1 MGIEANL
8 RGVRLLGVYDAPKI
22 IASATFWR
30 WVASYV
36 SAKMKKIFLIVVSS
50 IVTFSYYFYP
60 RTVSFEFV
68 EEIPLPTNAFDR
80 REYIGFDYVE
90 SVDRLYFYLVE
101 FYERIPNDDPKLK
114 GYDREFV
121 RFLAEGFDF
130 KKYDYLITYQKTLN
144 KLQYS
149 PYLTK
154 EKDDIYF
161 DRRTPLIPTWNK
173 TETDKVYIYRIKKND
188 HFRAPGP

>member
-1 MGIEANL
+1 
-8 RGVRLLGVYDAPKI
+8 
-22 IASATFWR
+22 
-30 WVASYV
+30 
-36 SAKMKKIFLIVVSS
+36 MKKIFLIVVSS
-50 IVTFSYYFYP
+50 IVAFAYYFYP

-68 EEIPLPTNAFDR
+68 EEILLPTNAFDR

-114 GYDREFV
+114 GYDRDFV
-121 RFLAEGFDF
+121 RLLAEDFDF
-130 KKYDYLITYQKTLN
+130 EKYDYLITYQKTLN

-161 DRRTPLIPTWNK
+161 DKRTPLIPTWNK

>member
-1 MGIEANL
+1 
-8 RGVRLLGVYDAPKI
+8 
-22 IASATFWR
+22 
-30 WVASYV
+30 
-36 SAKMKKIFLIVVSS
+36 MKKIFLIVLSC
-50 IVTFSYYFYP
+50 IVAFAYYFYP

-68 EEIPLPTNAFDR
+68 EEIPLPTDAFDR

-114 GYDREFV
+114 GYDRDFV
-121 RFLAEGFDF
+121 RQLSEGFDF
-130 KKYDYLITYQKTLN
+130 EKYDYLITYQKTLN

-161 DRRTPLIPTWNK
+161 DKRTPLIPTWNK
-173 TETDKVYIYRIKKND
+173 RGTDKVYVYRIKKND

>member
-1 MGIEANL
+1 
-8 RGVRLLGVYDAPKI
+8 
-22 IASATFWR
+22 
-30 WVASYV
+30 
-36 SAKMKKIFLIVVSS
+36 MKKIFLIVLSC
-50 IVTFSYYFYP
+50 IVAFAYYFYP

-80 REYIGFDYVE
+80 RAYIGFDYVE
-90 SVDRLYFYLVE
+90 NVDWLYFYLVE
-101 FYERIPNDDPKLK
+101 FYERIPYDDPKLK
-114 GYDREFV
+114 GYDRAFV
-121 RFLAEGFDF
+121 RQLAEDFDF
-130 KKYDYLITYQKTLN
+130 ENYDYLITYQKTLN

-161 DRRTPLIPTWNK
+161 DKRTPLIPTWNK

>member
-1 MGIEANL
+1 
-8 RGVRLLGVYDAPKI
+8 
-22 IASATFWR
+22 
-30 WVASYV
+30 
-36 SAKMKKIFLIVVSS
+36 MKKILYCVVLIVVSS
-50 IVTFSYYFYP
+50 IVAVTYYYYP

-80 REYIGFDYVE
+80 REYIGFDYVR

-114 GYDREFV
+114 GYARDFV
-121 RFLAEGFDF
+121 QQLAEDFDF
-130 KKYDYLITYQKTLN
+130 ESYDYLITYQKTLS

-161 DRRTPLIPTWNK
+161 DKRTPLIPTWNK
-173 TETDKVYIYRIKKND
+173 AEADKVYIYRIKKND
-188 HFRAPGP
+188 HFRAFGP

>member
-1 MGIEANL
+1 MLSCI
-8 RGVRLLGVYDAPKI
+8 
-22 IASATFWR
+22 
-30 WVASYV
+30 VAF
-36 SAKMKKIFLIVVSS
+36 A
-50 IVTFSYYFYP
+50 YYFYP

-68 EEIPLPTNAFDR
+68 EEIPLPTDAFDR

-114 GYDREFV
+114 GYDRDFV
-121 RFLAEGFDF
+121 RQLSEGFDF
-130 KKYDYLITYQKTLN
+130 EKYDYLITYQKTLN

-161 DRRTPLIPTWNK
+161 DKRTPLIPTWNK
-173 TETDKVYIYRIKKND
+173 RGTDKVYVYRIKKND

>member
-1 MGIEANL
+1 
-8 RGVRLLGVYDAPKI
+8 
-22 IASATFWR
+22 
-30 WVASYV
+30 
-36 SAKMKKIFLIVVSS
+36 MKKIFLIVVSS
-50 IVTFSYYFYP
+50 IVAFAYYFYP

-68 EEIPLPTNAFDR
+68 EEISLPTDAFDR

-114 GYDREFV
+114 GYDRDFV
-121 RFLAEGFDF
+121 RQLSEGFDF
-130 KKYDYLITYQKTLN
+130 EKYDYLITYQKTLN

-161 DRRTPLIPTWNK
+161 DKRTPLIPTWNK
-173 TETDKVYIYRIKKND
+173 RGTDKVYVYRIKKND

>member
-1 MGIEANL
+1 MLSCI
-8 RGVRLLGVYDAPKI
+8 
-22 IASATFWR
+22 
-30 WVASYV
+30 VAF
-36 SAKMKKIFLIVVSS
+36 A
-50 IVTFSYYFYP
+50 YYFYP

-68 EEIPLPTNAFDR
+68 EEIPLPTDAFDR

-114 GYDREFV
+114 GYDRDFV
-121 RFLAEGFDF
+121 RQLSEGFDF
-130 KKYDYLITYQKTLN
+130 EKYDYLITYQKTLN

-161 DRRTPLIPTWNK
+161 DKRTPLIPTWNK
-173 TETDKVYIYRIKKND
+173 RGTDKVYIYRIKKND

>member
-1 MGIEANL
+1 MGVHNT
-8 RGVRLLGVYDAPKI
+8 PKI
-22 IASATFWR
+22 FASETSWSWIASC
-30 WVASYV
+30 V

-50 IVTFSYYFYP
+50 IVAFAYYFYP

-68 EEIPLPTNAFDR
+68 EEIPLPTDAFDR

-90 SVDRLYFYLVE
+90 SVDWLYFYLVE
-101 FYERIPNDDPKLK
+101 FYERILNDDPKLK
-114 GYDREFV
+114 GYDRDFV
-121 RFLAEGFDF
+121 RQLSEGFDF
-130 KKYDYLITYQKTLN
+130 EKYDYLITYQKILN

-161 DRRTPLIPTWNK
+161 DKRTPLIPTWNK
-173 TETDKVYIYRIKKND
+173 RGTDKVYIYRIKKND

>member
-1 MGIEANL
+1 
-8 RGVRLLGVYDAPKI
+8 
-22 IASATFWR
+22 
-30 WVASYV
+30 
-36 SAKMKKIFLIVVSS
+36 MKKIFLIVLSC
-50 IVTFSYYFYP
+50 IVAFAYYFYP

-68 EEIPLPTNAFDR
+68 EEIPLPTDAFDR

-101 FYERIPNDDPKLK
+101 FYERIPNDDPKLT
-114 GYDREFV
+114 GYDRDFV
-121 RFLAEGFDF
+121 RQLSEGFDF
-130 KKYDYLITYQKTLN
+130 EKYDYLITYQKTLN

-161 DRRTPLIPTWNK
+161 DKRTPLIPTWNK
-173 TETDKVYIYRIKKND
+173 RGTDKVYVYRIKKND

>member
-1 MGIEANL
+1 
-8 RGVRLLGVYDAPKI
+8 
-22 IASATFWR
+22 
-30 WVASYV
+30 
-36 SAKMKKIFLIVVSS
+36 MKKILYCVVLIVVSS
-50 IVTFSYYFYP
+50 IVAVTYYYYP

-80 REYIGFDYVE
+80 RAYIGFDYVE
-90 SVDRLYFYLVE
+90 NVDWLYFYLVE
-101 FYERIPNDDPKLK
+101 FYERIPYDDPKLK
-114 GYDREFV
+114 GYDRTFV
-121 RFLAEGFDF
+121 QQLAEDFDF
-130 KKYDYLITYQKTLN
+130 ENYDYLITYQKTLS

-161 DRRTPLIPTWNK
+161 DKRTPLIPTWNK
-173 TETDKVYIYRIKKND
+173 AETDKVYIYRIKKND

>member
-1 MGIEANL
+1 
-8 RGVRLLGVYDAPKI
+8 
-22 IASATFWR
+22 
-30 WVASYV
+30 
-36 SAKMKKIFLIVVSS
+36 MKKIFLIVVSS
-50 IVTFSYYFYP
+50 IVAFAYYFYP
-60 RTVSFEFV
+60 RTVTFEFV
-68 EEIPLPTNAFDR
+68 EEIPLPTDAFDR

-114 GYDREFV
+114 GYDRDFV
-121 RFLAEGFDF
+121 RQLSEGFDF
-130 KKYDYLITYQKTLN
+130 EKYDYLITYQKTLN

-161 DRRTPLIPTWNK
+161 DKRTPLIPTWNK
-173 TETDKVYIYRIKKND
+173 RGTDKVYVYRIKKND

>member
-1 MGIEANL
+1 
-8 RGVRLLGVYDAPKI
+8 
-22 IASATFWR
+22 
-30 WVASYV
+30 
-36 SAKMKKIFLIVVSS
+36 MKKIFLIVLSC
-50 IVTFSYYFYP
+50 IVAFAYYFYP

-68 EEIPLPTNAFDR
+68 EEIPLPTDAFDR

-114 GYDREFV
+114 GYDRDFV
-121 RFLAEGFDF
+121 RQLSEGFDF
-130 KKYDYLITYQKTLN
+130 EKYDYLITYQKTLN

-161 DRRTPLIPTWNK
+161 DKRTPLIPTWNK
-173 TETDKVYIYRIKKND
+173 RGTDKVYIYRIKKND

>member
-1 MGIEANL
+1 
-8 RGVRLLGVYDAPKI
+8 
-22 IASATFWR
+22 
-30 WVASYV
+30 
-36 SAKMKKIFLIVVSS
+36 MKKIFLVVLSS
-50 IVTFSYYFYP
+50 IVAFAYYFYP

-68 EEIPLPTNAFDR
+68 EEIPLPTDAFDR

-90 SVDRLYFYLVE
+90 SVDWLYFYLVE

-114 GYDREFV
+114 GYDRDFV
-121 RFLAEGFDF
+121 RLLAEGFDF
-130 KKYDYLITYQKTLN
+130 EKYDYLITYQKTLS

-161 DRRTPLIPTWNK
+161 DKRTPLIPIWNK
-173 TETDKVYIYRIKKND
+173 TGTDKVYIYRIKKND